1 MSRVHDKADKSVSG
15 KWVGRSLELVEKPT
29 AAAAAEMVGATMITQ

>member
-29 AAAAAEMVGATMITQ
+29 AAGRPLKWWVLQ